1 MEYFRTTQCL
11 YD

>member
-1 MEYFRTTQCL
+1 MEYFRTTLCL